1 MDYRPAMRHTFGQFA
16 NLMYSIRVMREPYEI
31 QATLITDIGRA
42 RSRNQDNMSISVP
55 EDSTLLADSGRLYL
69 VADGAGGV
77 GGAMAGKI
85 ASRYAV
91 CKVKDVYYRA
101 AGSSAPVGDRLRSA
115 MLSANDA
122 IREHVGRPR
131 RTRQMATTMVAM
143 VIRRGELTVA
153 NVGDSRAYLLRDGA
167 IRQITQDHSLVA
179 GLLADGIITPEEAV
193 NHPQR
198 NVILYSL
205 GSAPH
210 EPRIDIFQFKLH
222 PDDLILACTDGLTR
236 YANEEQLLAFLT
248 EGDPDGAAQRLI
260 DFANESGGADN
271 VTVAVLRIIKR
282 ALPRWVWWVL
292 LASGIG
298 LIALSG
304 LAGLALA
311 GWNFWGS

>member
-1 MDYRPAMRHTFGQFA
+1 MG
-16 NLMYSIRVMREPYEI
+16 EPFEI

-42 RSRNQDNMSISVP
+42 RSRNQDNIGICEP
-55 EDSTLLADSGRLYL
+55 EDPDLLSDSGRLYI

-77 GGAMAGKI
+77 GGAIAGKI

-91 CKVKDVYYRA
+91 SKVKDVYYRS
-101 AGSSAPVGDRLRSA
+101 AGNTASVGDRLRSA

-122 IREHVGRPR
+122 IRDHVERPR

-179 GLLADGIITPEEAV
+179 GLLADGIISPEEAA

-210 EPRIDIFQFKLH
+210 EPRIDIFRHKLR

-236 YANEEQLLAFLT
+236 YADETQLLTFLT
-248 EGDPDGAAQRLI
+248 EGDPAEAAQRLI

-271 VTVAVLRIIKR
+271 VTVAVLRITKR
-282 ALPRWVWWVL
+282 ALPRWVWWL
-292 LASGIG
+292 LLVSGIG
-298 LIALSG
+298 LVALSG

-311 GWNFWGS
+311 GWSFWGS